1 VPAPY
6 GQPRGQ
12 CQHDGFY
19 FRVLLG
25 PGYLLSWASP
35 ARSDSIKVR
44 GLGIA
49 FASAAGLAIRPNLA
63 LFVEYSATLVD
74 DPTVAETGYRTA
86 EATGTRATVL
96 GFGGGAAYF
105 SPGNLYLSGTLG
117 ASQLS
122 FNDRGTGETLSK
134 TSTRFGAALRGGLE
148 TWVSPE
154 WAIGAGGQ
162 LTFASL
168 GQSDADYRWTV
179 LTVALLVSATYN

>member
-6 GQPRGQ
+6 AQPRGGY
-12 CQHDGFY
+12 QHDGFY

-25 PGYLLSWASP
+25 PGYLLSFASP
-35 ARSDSIKVR
+35 ARGDSLKVR

-49 FASAAGLAIRPNLA
+49 FASAVGLAVRPNLA
-63 LFVEYSATLVD
+63 LFAELASTSVD

-86 EATGTRATVL
+86 EATGTRATLL
-96 GFGGGAAYF
+96 GFGGGVAYF

-117 ASQLS
+117 ASQFS

-134 TSTRFGAALRGGLE
+134 TSTSVGAALRGGIE

-168 GQSDADYRWTV
+168 RQSDADYRWTI
-179 LTVALLVSATYN
+179 LTFALLISATYN